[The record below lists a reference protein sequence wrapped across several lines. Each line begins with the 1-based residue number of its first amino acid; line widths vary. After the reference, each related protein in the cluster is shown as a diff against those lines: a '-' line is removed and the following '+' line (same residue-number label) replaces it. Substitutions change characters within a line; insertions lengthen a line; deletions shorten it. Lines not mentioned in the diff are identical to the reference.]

1 METKGYPQKQKNIN
15 VRKVKNVLGI
25 DTETIMDL
33 QNAMPFD
40 IGYVVYNNK
49 EDKIEK
55 QGTYLVRKFVNN
67 KYIILSSWSA
77 NKYERHYKPLLNT
90 KTKDVKVESVE
101 KIAKEFAKIIKK
113 YNIKYMFAHNGQFD
127 YQALKRLFKD
137 VGVENPFENL
147 DIIDTMM
154 LSYKTITTTKEYEN
168 FCKENSNIKKLQN
181 NTKVSRFITKDNKVR
196 QTAESIFA
204 FIDKNIDFEENHTG
218 LEDIRIELEIF
229 KYCKSK
235 RAIFP
240 INIQPSRADF
250 VKLES

>member
-77 NKYERHYKPLLNT
+77 NKYERYYKPLLNT
-90 KTKDVKVESVE
+90 KTKDV
-101 KIAKEFAKIIKK
+101 
-113 YNIKYMFAHNGQFD
+113 
-127 YQALKRLFKD
+127 
-137 VGVENPFENL
+137 
-147 DIIDTMM
+147 
-154 LSYKTITTTKEYEN
+154 
-168 FCKENSNIKKLQN
+168 
-181 NTKVSRFITKDNKVR
+181 
-196 QTAESIFA
+196 
-204 FIDKNIDFEENHTG
+204 
-218 LEDIRIELEIF
+218 
-229 KYCKSK
+229 
-235 RAIFP
+235 
-240 INIQPSRADF
+240 
-250 VKLES
+250 

>member
-101 KIAKEFAKIIKK
+101 KIAKELKIGTTTVSTILNESLGKIKYNEISNKISSWNRFTETQETGIRKMEQGRKKYRLMRKSIYLGWFDTIEDAIKIKK
-113 YNIKYMFAHNGQFD
+113 DYIDSHTWENG
-127 YQALKRLFKD
+127 
-137 VGVENPFENL
+137 
-147 DIIDTMM
+147 
-154 LSYKTITTTKEYEN
+154 
-168 FCKENSNIKKLQN
+168 
-181 NTKVSRFITKDNKVR
+181 
-196 QTAESIFA
+196 
-204 FIDKNIDFEENHTG
+204 
-218 LEDIRIELEIF
+218 
-229 KYCKSK
+229 
-235 RAIFP
+235 
-240 INIQPSRADF
+240 
-250 VKLES
+250 